1 MKLSKRLLTIADLID
16 TKNVIDV
23 GCDHALLDIY
33 LTQEKQL
40 NCRGTDIS
48 SKVLENAK
56 NNVKKYNL
64 EKKIP
69 LILTNGLENIKIKKD
84 DTIIIA
90 GMGASTILEILN
102 N

>member
-64 EKKIP
+64 EKNTTHFNERFRKYK
-69 LILTNGLENIKIKKD
+69 NQKR
-84 DTIIIA
+84 
-90 GMGASTILEILN
+90 
-102 N
+102 